1 VAVRGA
7 AVQKKRVA
15 VAVAVG
21 VSLIAS
27 VAVRV
32 RVWVAVGVSV
42 SGRGVSVKVE
52 VTVKVKVSVGVR
64 VKNGREV
71 GVTAALGLKSSERKD
86 SRPVKP
92 AQMNKI
98 TGMATSSQARP
109 SNHSGLMIEFWRRI
123 DLGKP
128 SRQAW
133 M

>member
-1 VAVRGA
+1 VLGA

-15 VAVAVG
+15 VAVAVT
-21 VSLIAS
+21 VSVRAR

-32 RVWVAVGVSV
+32 RVCVGVGVSV

-52 VTVKVKVSVGVR
+52 VSVGTKVSVGVR

-71 GVTAALGLKSSERKD
+71 GVMAVLGLKSSDRKD

-92 AQMNKI
+92 AQTNKI

-109 SNHSGLMIEFWRRI
+109 SNHAGLMIELRRRI

-128 SRQAW
+128 SRQAC